1 MQNLAS
7 LTHLLSWQCSDV
19 SYDLHSARDT
29 DGNESVVIN
38 ALGPGGR
45 HRYAVVDADFGEDG
59 DPVQWLECDDDQ
71 RTRIA
76 EAALDAHGGR

>member
-7 LTHLLSWQCSDV
+7 LTHLLSWQSSEV
-19 SYDLHSARDT
+19 SYDIHSARDT
-29 DGNESVVIN
+29 DGNESIVIN

-45 HRYAVVDADFGEDG
+45 HRYAVVEADFGEGG
-59 DPVQWLECDDDQ
+59 DPVEWLACDDDQ

>member
-1 MQNLAS
+1 MQNLES
-7 LTHLLSWQCSDV
+7 LTHVLSWQSSDV
-19 SYDLHSARDT
+19 AYDLHSARDT

-45 HRYAVVDADFGEDG
+45 HRYAVVDADSGHGG
-59 DPVQWLECDDDQ
+59 DPAEWLECDEDA

-76 EAALDAHGGR
+76 EAALEAQGGR